1 MEDYKEL
8 TNYIRKNITIDDE
21 DLKIVL
27 SHFKTVKKKKNQILL
42 PCGKNSQVSYFVK
55 KGCLRLFYIDEEG
68 KDITRYIAFENQ
80 FATELVSF
88 ITNQPAQESIQ
99 VIENSELLYIT
110 HEDFRYLIKRIP
122 SWKDFYNAYLEK
134 AYVNN
139 SKRLISFTTLNA
151 LERYEQLFEVNPNI
165 VKRLPNK
172 VVASYINISQETLS
186 RIKSKFLFQKEINI
200 EIKSTK
206 S

>member
-1 MEDYKEL
+1 MTNYTAL
-8 TNYIRKNITIDDE
+8 TNFIKKTITIDAK
-21 DLKIVL
+21 DLKVVL
-27 SHFKTVKKKKNQILL
+27 SYFKLIKKSKHDILL
-42 PCGKNSQVSYFVK
+42 SNGKNSQVSYFVK

-88 ITNQPAQESIQ
+88 ISNEPAQETIQ

-110 HEDFRYLIKRIP
+110 HDDFRHLMKTIP
-122 SWKDFYNAYLEK
+122 KWKEFYTLYLEK

-139 SKRLISFTTLNA
+139 SKRLISFTTLDA
-151 LERYEQLFEVNPNI
+151 AERYKQLFKINPNI

-172 VVASYINISQETLS
+172 IVASYINISQETLS
-186 RIKSKFLFQKEINI
+186 RIKSKI
-200 EIKSTK
+200 
-206 S
+206 

>member
-1 MEDYKEL
+1 MTDYKEL
-8 TNYIRKNITIDDE
+8 SYFIKKNIDINDD

-27 SHFKTVKKKKNQILL
+27 SYFKSINKNKNDILL
-42 PCGKNSQVSYFVK
+42 PKGKNSQVSYFVV

-110 HEDFRYLIKRIP
+110 HRDFRQLMKTIP
-122 SWKDFYNAYLEK
+122 KWKDFYNIYLEK

-151 LERYEQLFEVNPNI
+151 LERYEQLFDVNPDI

-172 VVASYINISQETLS
+172 VVASYINISHETLS
-186 RIKSKFLFQKEINI
+186 RIKSKFLLKNEI
-200 EIKSTK
+200 S
-206 S
+206 

>member
-1 MEDYKEL
+1 MTDYKKL
-8 TNYIRKNITIDDE
+8 TNFIKKNVDITNE
-21 DLKIVL
+21 DLKVVL
-27 SHFKTVKKKKNQILL
+27 SYFKTIKKSKNQILL
-42 PCGKNSQVSYFVK
+42 PSGKNSQVSYFVN

-110 HEDFRYLIKRIP
+110 HEDFRHLMKSIP
-122 SWKDFYNAYLEK
+122 KWKDFYTVYLEK

-139 SKRLISFTTLNA
+139 SKRLSSFTTLNA
-151 LERYEQLFEVNPNI
+151 SERYQQLFEVNPDI

-186 RIKSKFLFQKEINI
+186 RIKSKFLLQNET
-200 EIKSTK
+200 S
-206 S
+206 

>member
-1 MEDYKEL
+1 MM
-8 TNYIRKNITIDDE
+8 NYIALTKYIKKNINIEDE

-27 SHFKTVKKKKNQILL
+27 SYFKTIKKSKNDILL
-42 PCGKNSQVSYFVK
+42 SNGKNSQVSYFVK
-55 KGCLRLFYIDEEG
+55 KGCLRLFYIDEVG

-88 ITNQPAQESIQ
+88 ITNEPAQETIE

-110 HEDFRYLIKRIP
+110 HDDFRHLMSIIP
-122 SWKDFYNAYLEK
+122 KWKDFYSIYLEK

-139 SKRLISFTTLNA
+139 SKRLISFTTMDA
-151 LERYEQLFEVNPNI
+151 SERYKQLFKINPNI

-172 VVASYINISQETLS
+172 IVASYINISQETLS
-186 RIKSKFLFQKEINI
+186 RIKSKI
-200 EIKSTK
+200 
-206 S
+206 

>member
-1 MEDYKEL
+1 MTNYTAL
-8 TNYIRKNITIDDE
+8 TNYIKKNITIDAK
-21 DLKIVL
+21 DLKVVL
-27 SHFKTVKKKKNQILL
+27 SYFKLITKNKHDILL
-42 PCGKNSQVSYFVK
+42 SNGKNSQVSYFVK

-88 ITNQPAQESIQ
+88 ISNEPAQETIQ

-110 HEDFRYLIKRIP
+110 HDDFRHLMKTIP
-122 SWKDFYNAYLEK
+122 KWKEFYTLYLEK

-139 SKRLISFTTLNA
+139 SKRLISFTTLDA
-151 LERYEQLFEVNPNI
+151 AERYKQLFKINPNI

-172 VVASYINISQETLS
+172 IVASYINISQETLS
-186 RIKSKFLFQKEINI
+186 RIKSKI
-200 EIKSTK
+200 
-206 S
+206 